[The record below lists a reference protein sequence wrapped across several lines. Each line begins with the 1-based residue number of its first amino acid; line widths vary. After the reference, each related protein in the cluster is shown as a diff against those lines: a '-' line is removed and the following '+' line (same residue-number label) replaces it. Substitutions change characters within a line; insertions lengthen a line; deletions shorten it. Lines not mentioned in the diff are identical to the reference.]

1 MVSLSLYLLNQTFLQ
16 GFQSP
21 QCSPSQFKSTI
32 TCANK
37 DILENSQSST
47 SKDFTRRHDIQH
59 NDTQHNDI
67 QHNETKHVDIQNIN
81 Q

>member
-1 MVSLSLYLLNQTFLQ
+1 MVSLSLYLLNQTFVQ

-21 QCSPSQFKSTI
+21 QCSPSQFNSII

-37 DILENSQSST
+37 GILEKSQSST
-47 SKDFTRRHDIQH
+47 SKDFIWRHDIQH

-67 QHNETKHVDIQNIN
+67 QHNETQHDDIQNIN